1 MDFSLYSFLENW
13 VIIASV
19 IGGVIVIL
27 IVISVVIRNTTGSS
41 SVLIL
46 QEFNFNEHE
55 DVFLEIKGRASGF
68 WNWIK
73 SLFNKAPI
81 TSFTCSKR
89 MLKYNKFNIPM
100 IKVSCVTSAMLNTF
114 RIVFLIMGII
124 FIITEIALTPS
135 ETAIRITLIII
146 GIALILCSFIK
157 NKTMYLGIYL
167 YENKPFLTLT
177 LRKGIINS
185 IDNETFEAAVNTL
198 TKIVLANSNMVVLAN
213 SNKVV

>member
-1 MDFSLYSFLENW
+1 MDFSLHSFLENW
-13 VIIASV
+13 IIIASV
-19 IGGVIVIL
+19 IGAVIVIL
-27 IVISVVIRNTTGSS
+27 IIISVVIRNTTGSS

-55 DVFLEIKGRASGF
+55 DVFLVIKGRASGF

-89 MLKYNKFNIPM
+89 MLKYNNFNIPM
-100 IKVSCVTSAMLNTF
+100 IKISCVSSAMLNTF
-114 RIVFLIMGII
+114 RIILLIMGII
-124 FIITEIALTPS
+124 FIIAEIALTPS

-157 NKTMYLGIYL
+157 NKTMYLGVYL

-198 TKIVLANSNMVVLAN
+198 AKIVLAN